1 MRAFAV
7 LLAAL
12 LLPACATL
20 GVGRQGGES
29 RARLWEQAH
38 DAFSRDSFR
47 VAEERFTRLAAEFP
61 QTHEGHE
68 ASFYLGVLS
77 LEPRWRVDFQTAL
90 RHFNAYLAADS
101 ARSPSGWHGR
111 EGESLQRLVRVLST
125 PCGQRV
131 PAILCDAPVATVD
144 TVTRTTPAPDGAA
157 AASAAEAARLR
168 RVVAERDA
176 RIRELEAELQRIR
189 NTLAPRNPRE

>member
-20 GVGRQGGES
+20 GGGRSGGGS
-29 RARLWEQAH
+29 RAELWEQAH
-38 DAFSRDSFR
+38 EAFSRDSFR
-47 VAEERFTRLAAEFP
+47 LAEDRFQRLVAEFP

-68 ASFYLGVLS
+68 ASFYLGVLAM
-77 LEPRWRVDFQTAL
+77 EPRGRVDFQAAI
-90 RHFNAYLAADS
+90 RHFGTYLAADS
-101 ARSPSGWHGR
+101 LRRPGGWHVR
-111 EGESLQRLVRVLST
+111 EGETLQRFARLLAT

-131 PAILCDAPVATVD
+131 PAILCEPAVVD
-144 TVTRTTPAPDGAA
+144 TVTRTTTTTAPDGASA
-157 AASAAEAARLR
+157 ANAAEAARLR

-176 RIRELEAELQRIR
+176 KIRELEAELQRIR